1 MTWPERPSDGPNDT
15 MQINRIELAGY
26 LGSAPQSRYLGSG
39 TKVATVR
46 LAESYRF
53 TTRDQQEQEHT
64 NWHNLVFYGVL
75 AEIAATYDKGDN
87 VCVEGSLQTRQFTPK
102 DGSQRT
108 VYEII
113 VKNCHLVEAP
123 RTKQEPPADNQ
134 PGADHELTADQQAAV
149 ESDRHEWPA

>member
-1 MTWPERPSDGPNDT
+1 MLRTP
-15 MQINRIELAGY
+15 IELTGY
-26 LGSAPQSRYLGSG
+26 LAAKPTLRGLPSG
-39 TKVATVR
+39 TKVANAR
-46 LAESYRF
+46 MAEGYRY
-53 TTRDQQEQEHT
+53 TDRQAKTQREHT

-108 VYEII
+108 VYEVI
-113 VKNCHLVEAP
+113 VKSCHLVEAP